1 MLTTLG
7 LCLLVMQIPGA
18 QHTDVGPRGPIG
30 LEAKLQTHVT
40 DYQLVADDF
49 ADALGKVAS
58 EYKIPMG
65 IVWVRTPAA
74 LRGVKL
80 SKKDATVQEIIQAL
94 VKTQPEY
101 TMTTKRGLVHI
112 FAPGLLPDREN
123 FLRLKVPEF
132 EVHNQVVELAERR
145 LVHTVNATVWP
156 PKPAAG
162 GNIREGVLSSQ
173 MVEVGDPLLTLKLQ
187 DVTVE
192 DVLDAL
198 TLASDRGVWIVTFAA
213 AGQLT
218 PTGFR
223 QMESPVSSEAL
234 PHPAKPLWELLQWGR
249 KPY

>member
-7 LCLLVMQIPGA
+7 LCLLVMQFPGA
-18 QHTDVGPRGPIG
+18 QYAEARQGDSIALKTKLQSRVTNYQ
-30 LEAKLQTHVT
+30 LEADNFVCALLK
-40 DYQLVADDF
+40 VAD
-49 ADALGKVAS
+49 

-65 IVWVRTPAA
+65 IVWVRTPVA
-74 LRGVKL
+74 LRGVRL
-80 SKKDATVQEIIQAL
+80 SEKDATVQEIIQAL

-101 TMTTKRGLVHI
+101 TMTTKGGLLHI
-112 FAPGLLPDREN
+112 SAPGLVPDREN

-145 LVHTVNATVWP
+145 LGDIVNATVWP
-156 PKPAAG
+156 PKPVAG
-162 GNIREGVLSSQ
+162 GNVRGGVLSSQ
-173 MVEVGDPLLTLKLQ
+173 LVEVGDPDLNLKLQ
-187 DVTVE
+187 DVAVE

-213 AGQLT
+213 AGELT

-223 QMESPVSSEAL
+223 QMESPLSSEAL
-234 PHPAKPLWELLQWGR
+234 PRPAKPLWEILKWGR